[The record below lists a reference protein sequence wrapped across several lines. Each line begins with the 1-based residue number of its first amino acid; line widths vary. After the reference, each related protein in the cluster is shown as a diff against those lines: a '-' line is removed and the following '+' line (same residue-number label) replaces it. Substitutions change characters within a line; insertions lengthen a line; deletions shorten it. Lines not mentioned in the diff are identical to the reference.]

1 MATRLLRSRPMSID
15 LRAANR
21 SDLPAVYRVLKSAF
35 TGGPIQL
42 FIDQTEGDSMLRM
55 RHVRVAEIDGRI
67 VAHVRVF
74 ARRMLVR
81 GVPVRAGGIGSVASA
96 LDARGL
102 GLPSALLHDAID
114 VMARDNMP
122 ISFLFTGIPA
132 FYERIG
138 WRIVNQ
144 PSIEVAASDAA
155 ALSHESGYR
164 IRRVTLDDLPALLS
178 IYRQATAGSTGAVVR
193 TPRTWRDA
201 QRWLGEDRAGC
212 LLAERAGRPV
222 AFLRARSRSY
232 GYQILEAEHARGHEA
247 AIAALLAK
255 AAQRAVALDQS
266 LTTGAVSGSRAS
278 VPGGH
283 ALAVAL
289 RTLPSTR
296 ETADVR
302 YPTMMRIVS
311 LDALIAA
318 LLPQFDGRARTHSG
332 APFTLG
338 LRAPDGQS
346 LTLDVRAAGARIRR
360 AAAAYQLDEART
372 LDALLGQRR
381 ASDFVRPR
389 PPATVRRRID
399 ALLPETP
406 FHFWNSDRI

>member
-1 MATRLLRSRPMSID
+1 MSTII
-15 LRAANR
+15 RAARR
-21 SDLPAVYRVLKSAF
+21 SDLPAIYRVLESAF
-35 TGGPIQL
+35 TNAPIRL
-42 FIDQTEGDSMLRM
+42 FVDQTEGDSTLRF
-55 RHVRVAEIDGRI
+55 RHARVAEIDGRI
-67 VAHVRVF
+67 AAHVRVF
-74 ARRMLVR
+74 ARSMLVR

-96 LDARGL
+96 PGARGL

-132 FYERIG
+132 FYERLG
-138 WRIVNQ
+138 WRIVQ
-144 PSIEVAASDAA
+144 QSAFDRIIARDAASMPHDR
-155 ALSHESGYR
+155 GYR
-164 IRRVTLDDLPALLS
+164 TRRITPGDLPALLS
-178 IYRQATAGSTGAVVR
+178 IYRQATAASTGAVVR
-193 TPRTWRDA
+193 TRRTWRDA

-212 LLAERAGRPV
+212 LLAEWAGCPV
-222 AFLRARSRSY
+222 AYLRARSREY
-232 GYQILEAEHARGHEA
+232 GYELLEAEHARGHEA

-255 AAQRAVALDQS
+255 AGQRAVALGQD
-266 LTTGAVSGSRAS
+266 LTAS

-296 ETADVR
+296 ETTDVR
-302 YPTMMRIVS
+302 YPNMMRIVS

-318 LLPQFDGRARTHSG
+318 LLPQFDDRARTHRG
-332 APFTLG
+332 APFTFS

-346 LTLDVRAAGARIRR
+346 LTLDVRAAGARLRR
-360 AAAAYQLDEART
+360 AAAAYQLDEAST

-381 ASDFVRPR
+381 AGDLVRPR
-389 PPATVRRRID
+389 PPAEIRRRID